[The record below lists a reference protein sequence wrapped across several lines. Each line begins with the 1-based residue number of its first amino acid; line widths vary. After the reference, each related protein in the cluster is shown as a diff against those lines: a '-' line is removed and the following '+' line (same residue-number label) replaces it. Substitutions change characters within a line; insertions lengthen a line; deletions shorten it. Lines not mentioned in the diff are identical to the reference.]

1 MCALVRNRMRFIFF
15 IFLFF
20 FSFSI
25 TANAAAHVSEIGTEI
40 GRFAPPIE
48 LSDLSGKTVSLE
60 SMRGSVV
67 LLNFWSTL
75 CSPCTA
81 EMPSLNRLYTA
92 LKEKG
97 LQVVSVAIDSL
108 DAPVREYAAK
118 NNIAFTVLLDSE
130 KEVFFDEYA
139 GPALPATYLID
150 RNGVIVEKFSGLEVW
165 DAPEMKNRVLL
176 LLEKR

>member
-1 MCALVRNRMRFIFF
+1 MRFIFS

-20 FSFSI
+20 FSFSV
-25 TANAAAHVSEIGTEI
+25 TAAAHVSETGTEI

-48 LSDLSGKTVSLE
+48 LSDLSGKKVSLE

-67 LLNFWSTL
+67 LLNFWSTF
-75 CSPCTA
+75 CPPCTA
-81 EMPSLNRLYTA
+81 EMPSLNRLYNA
-92 LKEKG
+92 LKEKDF
-97 LQVVSVAIDSL
+97 QVVSVAIDSL
-108 DAPVREYAAK
+108 DAPVREYAGK
-118 NNIAFTVLLDSE
+118 NNIAFTVLLDSQ